1 MIQRQGNRGTG
12 RKAALQDGNY
22 AAVDGFTR
30 LCFLAACLEQSSCFS
45 PPISEKAEQAVCP
58 PGIRAERIRADIGF
72 EAASPFPAAGGI
84 SLPCLRL
91 PPPRVSGQGAP
102 FPQSPATPPE
112 SSFRSLGSLSNLF
125 DEPDI
130 LQKSVREYAGSF
142 VLPLVLFRWMWYDTI
157 KSNHKICLYF
167 ARG

>member
-30 LCFLAACLEQSSCFS
+30 LCFLAACLGQSSCFS

-58 PGIRAERIRADIGF
+58 PGIRAERIRADTGF
-72 EAASPFPAAGGI
+72 EAAGPFPAAGGS

-102 FPQSPATPPE
+102 FPQSPAPPE
-112 SSFRSLGSLSNLF
+112 SSFRPLGSLSNLF

-130 LQKSVREYAGSF
+130 LQKSVREYAGRSCF
-142 VLPLVLFRWMWYDTI
+142 PLY
-157 KSNHKICLYF
+157 YF
-167 ARG
+167 AGCGMIQ

>member
-30 LCFLAACLEQSSCFS
+30 LCFLAACLGQSSCFS
-45 PPISEKAEQAVCP
+45 PPISEKVEQAVCP
-58 PGIRAERIRADIGF
+58 PGIRAERIRADTGF

-91 PPPRVSGQGAP
+91 PPPRVSGQGG
-102 FPQSPATPPE
+102 SVPAIPCTPPE
-112 SSFRSLGSLSNLF
+112 SSFLSPWALG
-125 DEPDI
+125 P
-130 LQKSVREYAGSF
+130 
-142 VLPLVLFRWMWYDTI
+142 
-157 KSNHKICLYF
+157 ICLTNLTF
-167 ARG
+167 CKKVQGSMPGRSCFPPCIISLDVV

>member
-30 LCFLAACLEQSSCFS
+30 LCFLAACLGQSSCFS
-45 PPISEKAEQAVCP
+45 PPISEKVEQAVCP
-58 PGIRAERIRADIGF
+58 PGIRAERIRADTGF

-91 PPPRVSGQGAP
+91 PPPRVSGQGG
-102 FPQSPATPPE
+102 SVPAIPCNPPE
-112 SSFRSLGSLSNLF
+112 SSFRPLGSLSNLF

-142 VLPLVLFRWMWYDTI
+142 VLSPLY
-157 KSNHKICLYF
+157 YF
-167 ARG
+167 TGCGMIQ

>member
-1 MIQRQGNRGTG
+1 MG
-12 RKAALQDGNY
+12 
-22 AAVDGFTR
+22 
-30 LCFLAACLEQSSCFS
+30 LEERPHCRTATMLPWTDSPGCASWRPAWDSPPAS
-45 PPISEKAEQAVCP
+45 PPISEKVEQAVCP

-102 FPQSPATPPE
+102 FPQSPATPLNRP
-112 SSFRSLGSLSNLF
+112 SAPWALCPICLTNLTFCKKVQGSMPGRSCF
-125 DEPDI
+125 
-130 LQKSVREYAGSF
+130 
-142 VLPLVLFRWMWYDTI
+142 PLVLFRWMWYDTI
-157 KSNHKICLYF
+157 KPNHKICLYF

>member
-30 LCFLAACLEQSSCFS
+30 LCFLAACLGQSSCFS

-58 PGIRAERIRADIGF
+58 PGIRAERIRADTGF

-102 FPQSPATPPE
+102 FPQSPAPPLNRP
-112 SSFRSLGSLSNLF
+112 SAPWALCPICLTNLTFCKKVQGSMPGRSCF
-125 DEPDI
+125 
-130 LQKSVREYAGSF
+130 
-142 VLPLVLFRWMWYDTI
+142 PLVLFRWMWYDTI